1 MTTCFLFHSQ
11 VIKLAP
17 KTHECDED
25 REVLYVPTK
34 ADLGAIV
41 EGDERGGGV
50 SPTAADGVG
59 GVRKINPFAANP
71 EPPSY

>member
-1 MTTCFLFHSQ
+1 M
-11 VIKLAP
+11 
-17 KTHECDED
+17 
-25 REVLYVPTK
+25 PTK

>member
-1 MTTCFLFHSQ
+1 MTTCFYSQ
-11 VIKLAP
+11 VIKLTP

-41 EGDERGGGV
+41 EGDERGGG
-50 SPTAADGVG
+50 ARHGRLG
-59 GVRKINPFAANP
+59 LR
-71 EPPSY
+71 